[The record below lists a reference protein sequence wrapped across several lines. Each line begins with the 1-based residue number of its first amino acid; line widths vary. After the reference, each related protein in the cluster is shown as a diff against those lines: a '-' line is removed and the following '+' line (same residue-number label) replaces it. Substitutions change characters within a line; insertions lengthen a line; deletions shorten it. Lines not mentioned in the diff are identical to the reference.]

1 MLSQRVLWILWPAFL
16 VAGAMEMLV
25 FAFVDPEDLHWLG
38 QPIELSR
45 QGIYTL
51 AFFAFWCMAA
61 MSSALTTLLTISP
74 FEVNRCP
81 LPGDERPD
89 GCPKQHACGTA
100 LPR

>member
-25 FAFVDPEDLHWLG
+25 FAFVDPEDLHWFG

-51 AFFAFWCMAA
+51 AFFAFWGMAA
-61 MSSALTTLLTISP
+61 MSSALTTLLTMSP

-89 GCPKQHACGTA
+89 GCPKQHACGTV